1 MMESLLVPNDLQ
13 CHWLV
18 GLVVKTLREEGG
30 GEERRGERE
39 VRGRGGGEG
48 GGRRGRRRGGREP
61 RGKRKEK
68 YEGEEI
74 RRGEREVDE
83 VRVRRKENVKRL

>member
-30 GEERRGERE
+30 GEE
-39 VRGRGGGEG
+39 GGGEG
-48 GGRRGRRRGGREP
+48 RRKERQEK
-61 RGKRKEK
+61 RGKRAERRE
-68 YEGEEI
+68 EGE
-74 RRGEREVDE
+74 V
-83 VRVRRKENVKRL
+83 